1 MKADKE
7 VVMAAVNNSGDAL
20 LYTTDAFKA
29 DKEVVMAAV
38 NNYGEALH
46 FAADEMRTLLSK

>member
-1 MKADKE
+1 M
-7 VVMAAVNNSGDAL
+7 
-20 LYTTDAFKA
+20 KA